1 MIHYLNIS
9 SEPCAQKYV
18 IKTLPRTFYHCFS
31 FVSTQI
37 VQIKLKN
44 RLEKLKNYNFELSD
58 PFLSG
63 PDLYLFTYFPWPSIF

>member
-9 SEPCAQKYV
+9 SEPYAQKYV

-44 RLEKLKNYNFELSD
+44 HLEK
-58 PFLSG
+58 
-63 PDLYLFTYFPWPSIF
+63 

>member
-37 VQIKLKN
+37 VQIKLKIV
-44 RLEKLKNYNFELSD
+44 LKNKKFIISNFQI
-58 PFLSG
+58 PFFQ
-63 PDLYLFTYFPWPSIF
+63 DLIFIYSHISLAVYF